1 MREFANLVYNEAE
14 KIYRKKRIVVV
25 MLILAILIPIFVYA
39 QYREVQTTIK
49 RLGTSDWK
57 VSLQQQIVDSQNRLN
72 NSRLP
77 EEWKAWLKVKV
88 EQQQYYLEHNINP
101 SSPGAPTF
109 VRAFIEQGI
118 TLFIPLLVMI
128 IAIDIVSGE
137 RSDGTMKMLLTRPIR
152 RWKILLSKYVTMVL
166 FISLILLLVGIL
178 SYVISGI
185 VFGYSGWNLPM
196 LTGFVTEKDT
206 LNTNFVHLIPQWQYI
221 IMAYGLAW
229 FVAVVVGTISFM
241 VSVLIRNTPAGMG
254 VMLAALIAGGILNNF
269 ATSWE
274 GAKYIF
280 SVNLSLTDYLSGQLP
295 ALQGLSMSF
304 SLLNL
309 TIWAVV
315 SLIIAFAVF
324 TKQDMVN

>member
-77 EEWKAWLKVKV
+77 EEWKAWLKVRV

>member
-1 MREFANLVYNEAE
+1 MREFVNLIYNEAE
-14 KIYRKKRIVVV
+14 KIYRKKRILVI

-57 VSLQQQIVDSQNRLN
+57 VGLQQQIIDTQNRLS

-77 EEWKAWLKVKV
+77 EDWRKWLKVRIA
-88 EQQQYYLEHNINP
+88 QQQYYLDHNINP
-101 SSPGAPTF
+101 NAPGAPSF
-109 VRAFIEQGI
+109 VKAFIEQGI
-118 TLFIPLLVMI
+118 TLFVPLLVMI
-128 IAIDIVSGE
+128 VAIDIVSGE
-137 RSDGTMKMLLTRPIR
+137 RSDGTIKVLLTRPIR

-166 FISLILLLVGIL
+166 FVSLILLIVGIF
-178 SYVISGI
+178 SYVLSGI
-185 VFGYSGWNLPM
+185 VFGYSGWNLPV
-196 LTGFVTEKDT
+196 LTGFVIDNES
-206 LNTNFVHLIPQWQYI
+206 LNTNYVHLIPLWKYI
-221 IMAYGLAW
+221 VMEYGLAW

-254 VMLAALIAGGILNNF
+254 VMLAALIAGGILSNF

-295 ALQGLSMSF
+295 ALKGMSMGF
-304 SLLNL
+304 SLMNL
-309 TIWAVV
+309 TLWAVA
-315 SLIIAFAVF
+315 SLVISFFVF
-324 TKQDMVN
+324 TKQDMAS

>member
-77 EEWKAWLKVKV
+77 EEWKAWLKVRV
-88 EQQQYYLEHNINP
+88 QQQQYYLDHDINP

-118 TLFIPLLVMI
+118 TLFIPLLIMI
-128 IAIDIVSGE
+128 VAIDIVSGE

-166 FISLILLLVGIL
+166 FISLILLLVGVL
-178 SYVISGI
+178 SYVLSGV
-185 VFGYSGWNLPM
+185 VFGYSGWNLPI

-206 LNTNFVHLIPQWQYI
+206 LNTTFVHLIPQWQYI
-221 IMAYGLAW
+221 VMAYGLAW

>member
-39 QYREVQTTIK
+39 QYKEVQTTIK

-77 EEWKAWLKVKV
+77 EEWKKWLKVNV
-88 EQQQYYLEHNINP
+88 EQQQYYLDHNINP
-101 SSPGAPTF
+101 SAPGAPTF

-128 IAIDIVSGE
+128 VAIDIVSGE

-152 RWKILLSKYVTMVL
+152 RWKILLSKYMTMVL
-166 FISLILLLVGIL
+166 FISLILLLVGVL
-178 SYVISGI
+178 SYVLSGI
-185 VFGYSGWNLPM
+185 VFGYSGWNLPV
-196 LTGFVTEKDT
+196 LTGFITEKDT
-206 LNTNFVHLIPQWQYI
+206 LNTTFVHLIPQWQYI
-221 IMAYGLAW
+221 VMAYGLAW

-254 VMLAALIAGGILNNF
+254 VMLAALIAGNILNNF

-295 ALQGLSMSF
+295 ALPGLSMSF

>member
-39 QYREVQTTIK
+39 QYREVQTTVK

-77 EEWKAWLKVKV
+77 EEWKAWLKVRV
-88 EQQQYYLEHNINP
+88 QQQQYYLDHNINP
-101 SSPGAPTF
+101 SAPGAPTF
-109 VRAFIEQGI
+109 VRMFIEQGI
-118 TLFIPLLVMI
+118 TLFIPLLIMI
-128 IAIDIVSGE
+128 VAIDIVSGE

-166 FISLILLLVGIL
+166 FISFILLLVLVL
-178 SYVISGI
+178 SYVLSGI
-185 VFGYSGWNLPM
+185 VFGYAGWNLPV
-196 LTGFVTEKDT
+196 LTGFITERDT
-206 LNTNFVHLIPQWQYI
+206 LNTSFVHLIPQWQYI
-221 IMAYGLAW
+221 VMAYGLAW
-229 FVAVVVGTISFM
+229 FVAIVVGTISFM
-241 VSVLIRNTPAGMG
+241 ISVLIRNTPAGMG
-254 VMLAALIAGGILNNF
+254 IMLAALIAGGILNNF

-309 TIWAVV
+309 TVWAVV
-315 SLIIAFAVF
+315 SLMIAFAVF